1 MTESS
6 ASNLETSL
14 QKTDTSLAMQQ
25 QIEEIAKNVDITD
38 SQSIIT
44 FGLGAQKD
52 ISSFSDTV
60 LNQIRNKDSG
70 YAGEILTDLVVK
82 IKDLDVDRL
91 AEKGGFLA
99 GIFGGIKA
107 RFARF
112 MEKYEKLSVQIERII
127 NELDKTK
134 MQLLRDITLLD
145 SMYDKN
151 LQYLANLDLYIAAGN
166 LKLEELNNKIIPELK
181 AKAEQS
187 QDPADAQRAHDFQQL
202 VTRFEKKLHD
212 LKLSR
217 TIAIQTGPQLRIIQ
231 ANDTTLTEKI
241 QSSILNTI
249 PLWKNQIVIAIS
261 LYRQESAL
269 KLQKEVTDTTN
280 KLLVKNSQMLKD
292 NSIEVAKET
301 ERGIVE
307 LETLKKVNA
316 DLIETIEET
325 LRIQKEGKAKRA
337 QAEQELSVME
347 KEFRERL
354 LQNIE

>member
-1 MTESS
+1 MTESG
-6 ASNLETSL
+6 ASNLETGL
-14 QKTDTSLAMQQ
+14 QKTDTALAMQQ
-25 QIEEIAKNVDITD
+25 QIEEIAKNFDITD

-44 FGLGAQKD
+44 FGLVAQKD

-82 IKDLDVDRL
+82 IKDLNVDGL

-99 GIFGGIKA
+99 GLFGGIKA

-112 MEKYEKLSVQIERII
+112 MQKYEKLSVQIEHII
-127 NELDKTK
+127 NELEKTK

-166 LKLEELNNKIIPELK
+166 LKLEELNNRIIPELRT
-181 AKAEQS
+181 KAEQS
-187 QDPADAQRAHDFQQL
+187 QDPADVQKVHDFQQL
-202 VTRFEKKLHD
+202 VNRFEKKLHD

-261 LYRQESAL
+261 LYRQEGAL

-280 KLLVKNSQMLKD
+280 KLLLKNSRMLKD

-307 LETLKKVNA
+307 IETLKKVNA

-337 QAEQELSVME
+337 QAEQELSTME
-347 KEFRERL
+347 REFRERL
-354 LQNIE
+354 LQKIE